1 MAQAPRRVNRAARPA
16 RNAIAI
22 LPYGPSDSVRD
33 LADAISAAGTT
44 ATRLRREG
52 STFRG
57 RQGELVV
64 NWGNSTIV
72 AQTLQTITGAARL
85 LNSPE
90 AIRRASM
97 KTDAFAAMGA
107 AGVNQVEYTTDRG
120 QAQRWVDEG
129 ALVYARTRL
138 QGHSGEGIVMCHRD
152 PQTIDGVGGAFQVV
166 EALPQAPLYTK
177 GITAQRR
184 EFRIHVMNGVVTYV
198 QQKKRENNYRENPN
212 YSNVVR
218 NYHTG
223 WIYATSDVQPNDAAL
238 AAAVAAVQALGLDF
252 GAVDV
257 ITRQNDAWVLEVNTA
272 PGLSGT
278 NLETY
283 TNNFLRIHRGEEPV
297 RWVPRRA
304 QEVEQELEVLA
315 EEAAADEN
323 FALPADPV
331 EMPVEEV
338 ARERVQARAAEAAI
352 RPAPR
357 ANPEVQEAIQELA
370 QQAGAV
376 PADRPRRAPR
386 REEAVAALVD
396 KAYYFATVNEERTV
410 VQYEAGPRVFFMIGF
425 DVPIPVGDV
434 RIISRIEE

>member
-1 MAQAPRRVNRAARPA
+1 MAQAPRRNRAA

-33 LADAISAAGTT
+33 LAAAITAGGGN
-44 ATRLRREG
+44 AVRLRREG

-57 RQGELVV
+57 RDGELMV
-64 NWGNSTIV
+64 NWGNSNIADNTLGTIRG
-72 AQTLQTITGAARL
+72 QARL
-85 LNSPE
+85 LNTPG
-90 AIRRASM
+90 AIRNASM
-97 KTDAFAAMGA
+97 KTTAFDLMDAANVA
-107 AGVNQVEYTTDRG
+107 QVEFTTDRAV
-120 QAQRWVDEG
+120 AQRWKEEG

-166 EALPQAPLYTK
+166 EELPQAPLYTK
-177 GITAQRR
+177 GITVQRR
-184 EFRIHVMNGVVTYV
+184 EFRIHVVNGVVTYV

-304 QEVEQELEVLA
+304 QEVEQEMAQLQ
-315 EEAAADEN
+315 
-323 FALPADPV
+323 
-331 EMPVEEV
+331 EEV
-338 ARERVQARAAEAAI
+338 QAEMVPVAPPPAPAPVAPAPARPVAAQPAQEAAI
-352 RPAPR
+352 RPAPA
-357 ANPEVQEAIQELA
+357 ANIIP
-370 QQAGAV
+370 
-376 PADRPRRAPR
+376 
-386 REEAVAALVD
+386 VD
-396 KAYYFATVNEERTV
+396 GQFYFATVNGERTV
-410 VQYEAGPRVFFMIGF
+410 VQYEGGARVFFMIGL
-425 DVPIPVGDV
+425 DIPLDINEVVLVQALGA
-434 RIISRIEE
+434 